1 MLINHVGFIE
11 PPSGGLTNNG
21 VVPYNS
27 YFRELNKIN
36 SLRRKSA
43 HTGVLGQQ
51 DVEAIKK
58 IYYDDGFL
66 QVLK

>member
-1 MLINHVGFIE
+1 MLGNIIYVI
-11 PPSGGLTNNG
+11 TNNG

-27 YFRELNKIN
+27 HLRELNKIN

-58 IYYDDGFL
+58 IYFDDGFL